1 MTKKIGDIAAR
12 IGTYQK
18 DGQDRGRYV
27 NLGTL
32 FQGEDGSYFASL
44 ETHFDLLALHGKQRR
59 DDHQRGRELRD
70 TLNLTVFTEDGRA
83 KPAGNAGGFADL
95 AEDVPF

>member
-27 NLGTL
+27 TLGTL
-32 FQGEDGSYFASL
+32 FKGEDGSYFGSL
-44 ETHFDLLALHGKQRR
+44 DGYYDLGQILGMQRR
-59 DDHQRGRELRD
+59 DDHKRGRELRD
-70 TLNLTVFTEDGRA
+70 SLSVTVFSEEGRA
-83 KPAGNAGGFADL
+83 KPAGGAGGFADMP
-95 AEDVPF
+95 EDVPF

>member
-1 MTKKIGDIAAR
+1 MTKKVGDIAAR

-32 FQGEDGSYFASL
+32 FQGEDGGYFLNLDAYY
-44 ETHFDLLALHGKQRR
+44 DLGQIHGMQRR
-59 DDHQRGRELRD
+59 DDHKRGRDLRD
-70 TLNLTVFTEDGRA
+70 NLSLFVFSDEGRA
-83 KPAGNAGGFADL
+83 GKAAPGGSMADL
-95 AEDVPF
+95 PEDVPF

>member
-27 NLGTL
+27 TLGAL
-32 FQGEDGSYFASL
+32 FQGEDGSDFGNLDGYY
-44 ETHFDLLALHGKQRR
+44 DLGQILGMQRR
-59 DDHQRGRELRD
+59 DDHKRGRELRD
-70 TLNLTVFTEDGRA
+70 SLNLTVFTEDGRA
-83 KPAGNAGGFADL
+83 KPAQGNGFADL
-95 AEDVPF
+95 REDVPF

>member
-44 ETHFDLLALHGKQRR
+44 DAYYDLGQIHGMQRR
-59 DDHQRGRELRD
+59 DDHKRGRELRD
-70 TLNLTVFTEDGRA
+70 TINLTVFTEDGRA
-83 KPAGNAGGFADL
+83 KPANGNGFADMP
-95 AEDVPF
+95 EDVPF